1 MKEEVSDIQ
10 NKTSEKDFK
19 VVAPF
24 EHGITYELC
33 AGTVDSQTETE
44 LSDIMEIAGKLV
56 EKKLGYCVTKDRL
69 QKIYQ
74 SNHVGH
80 SGERSTVLF
89 ATVED
94 KDVINGGKTIHTQTS
109 GEDDYFEI
117 FHLPR
122 SEAKAFA
129 ISDDFVK
136 NSKVIASILWYFCHF
151 E

>member
-10 NKTSEKDFK
+10 NKTSENNFK

-24 EHGITYELC
+24 DHGITYELC
-33 AGTVDSQTETE
+33 AGTVDCQATTE
-44 LSDIMEIAGKLV
+44 LTDIMEKAEKLV
-56 EKKLGYCVTKDRL
+56 NEKLGYSVTSDKL
-69 QKIYQ
+69 QRIYQ

-94 KDVINGGKTIHTQTS
+94 KDMIQQSTEINAEMSK
-109 GEDDYFEI
+109 EEDYFEI
-117 FHLPR
+117 YYLPR
-122 SEAKAFA
+122 NEAKAFA
-129 ISDDFVK
+129 AGDEFVK
-136 NSKVIASILWYFCHF
+136 NSKVIASLLWYFCHF